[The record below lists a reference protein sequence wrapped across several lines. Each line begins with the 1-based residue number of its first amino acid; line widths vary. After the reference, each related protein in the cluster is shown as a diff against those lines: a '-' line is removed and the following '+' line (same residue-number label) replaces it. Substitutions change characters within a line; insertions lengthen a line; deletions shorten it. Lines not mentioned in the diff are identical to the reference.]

1 MHYALEQLTQL
12 DKKQLVDYILRLQET
27 ITAQTDFDALAQANA
42 ALQDLFDNAND
53 LIFVCSVTG
62 NFLFFNKVF
71 RERLGYENE
80 ALRHM
85 NLHQLIH
92 ANYQTSTSQQF
103 SKILVEEKSLTNFHT
118 ALVSKNGETVYLAGR
133 ASARFEE
140 SSPTAIRYILY
151 DITERVRMEGE
162 LLSQSARLKAIFE
175 SDSHIMWT
183 VNRQRQFTSFNKNY
197 IKTLQVQYGI
207 TPTLY
212 ERSDRLKQALKD
224 EKKDT
229 FWKKHFKKAFAG
241 EVQHFEIKVSDINGN
256 PLWRD
261 VYLNPIFSVEGAINE
276 VSAIAHDITEKKLS
290 EFALKESEEK
300 FRSIFESFQ
309 DIYYRSDLKG
319 YITMISPSI
328 QELGGYTPKE
338 MIGKRVLDFYAT
350 KDPKRNTARQA
361 VRELFRK
368 GRIKNFE
375 MGLRCKDGTVVQ
387 SLSNIRL
394 IYDEIGFPIAIEG
407 VIRDITELKKASEE
421 AIKAKEL
428 AERSLKVKES
438 FLANMS
444 HEIRTPMN
452 GVIGMID
459 LLGDTQLN
467 TKQQDYVQ
475 TIKKSSETLMHI
487 LNDILDLSK
496 IEAGKMIL
504 HKKSIA
510 VKSLVDKVYHL
521 FLPQANSKQNE
532 LTYSVDERIPPYIW
546 ADETRLLQVMTNLL
560 SNAIKF
566 TEKGKVTVALTL
578 LTPTVDFSLPFYI
591 KATIQDT
598 GVVSASEDLE
608 KLFSKFSQLDHSST
622 KAFSGTGLGLAISK
636 QLTELMEGDIGVTS
650 SPKEGSTFWF
660 TFKTRA
666 STQLVSDLEQ
676 AEEKSITQLS
686 FIEKTPHILVVD
698 DNAINRKVAA
708 EILTQVGSQV
718 VVAQSGQEA
727 IEKVQQSHYDI
738 ILMDIQMP
746 DMDGIV
752 TTQHIKALNLPTT
765 PPIIAMTAYS
775 MNEDE
780 ARFLAQGLDGYI
792 AKPIKA
798 TALVEKVK
806 SVLGLQTSP
815 RATITLPDTDNFPLL
830 DREVVQQLSKYGGIT
845 FVRESLVEFVTEA
858 TQQLAR
864 CRQYSKQQDYEAIRK
879 ELHTLKGNA
888 GTLGVAQLAQQ
899 ATLLEKSLKSQVP
912 QNLNQQ
918 LIGLEDSLY
927 LFKVHY
933 DKILEET

>member
-1 MHYALEQLTQL
+1 
-12 DKKQLVDYILRLQET
+12 
-27 ITAQTDFDALAQANA
+27 
-42 ALQDLFDNAND
+42 
-53 LIFVCSVTG
+53 
-62 NFLFFNKVF
+62 
-71 RERLGYENE
+71 
-80 ALRHM
+80 
-85 NLHQLIH
+85 
-92 ANYQTSTSQQF
+92 
-103 SKILVEEKSLTNFHT
+103 
-118 ALVSKNGETVYLAGR
+118 
-133 ASARFEE
+133 
-140 SSPTAIRYILY
+140 
-151 DITERVRMEGE
+151 
-162 LLSQSARLKAIFE
+162 
-175 SDSHIMWT
+175 
-183 VNRQRQFTSFNKNY
+183 
-197 IKTLQVQYGI
+197 
-207 TPTLY
+207 
-212 ERSDRLKQALKD
+212 
-224 EKKDT
+224 
-229 FWKKHFKKAFAG
+229 
-241 EVQHFEIKVSDINGN
+241 
-256 PLWRD
+256 
-261 VYLNPIFSVEGAINE
+261 
-276 VSAIAHDITEKKLS
+276 
-290 EFALKESEEK
+290 
-300 FRSIFESFQ
+300 
-309 DIYYRSDLKG
+309 
-319 YITMISPSI
+319 
-328 QELGGYTPKE
+328 
-338 MIGKRVLDFYAT
+338 
-350 KDPKRNTARQA
+350 
-361 VRELFRK
+361 
-368 GRIKNFE
+368 
-375 MGLRCKDGTVVQ
+375 
-387 SLSNIRL
+387 
-394 IYDEIGFPIAIEG
+394 
-407 VIRDITELKKASEE
+407 
-421 AIKAKEL
+421 
-428 AERSLKVKES
+428 
-438 FLANMS
+438 LANMS

-578 LTPTVDFSLPFYI
+578 LAPTVGFSKPFYI

-598 GVVSASEDLE
+598 GVGIASDDLE

-650 SPKEGSTFWF
+650 SLQEGSNFWF

-666 STQLVSDLEQ
+666 STQLVSHLEQ
-676 AEEKSITQLS
+676 AEEKSITQLA
-686 FIEKTPHILVVD
+686 FVVQAPHILVVD

-727 IEKVQQSHYDI
+727 IEKVQQQHYDI

-752 TTQHIKALNLPTT
+752 TTQHIKALDLPTI

-806 SVLGLQTSP
+806 SVLGLGTFSK
-815 RATITLPDTDNFPLL
+815 ASDVSTDTNNFPIL
-830 DREVVQQLSKYGGIT
+830 DKEVVLQLSKYGGVA
-845 FVRESLVEFVTEA
+845 FVKESLAEFVIEA

-864 CRQYSKQQDYEAIRK
+864 CRQYS
-879 ELHTLKGNA
+879 
-888 GTLGVAQLAQQ
+888 
-899 ATLLEKSLKSQVP
+899 
-912 QNLNQQ
+912 
-918 LIGLEDSLY
+918 
-927 LFKVHY
+927 
-933 DKILEET
+933 